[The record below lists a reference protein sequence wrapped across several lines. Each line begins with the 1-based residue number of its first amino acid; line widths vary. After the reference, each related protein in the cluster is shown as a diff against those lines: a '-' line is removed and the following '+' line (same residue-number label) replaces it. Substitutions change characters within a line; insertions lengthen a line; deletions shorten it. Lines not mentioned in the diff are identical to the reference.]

1 MKPYITVGRNAWTQS
16 LIPSLARSVPLKW
29 FFAMTVVSWGRVD
42 LMDLCLN
49 LKMAKYISFSIYGR
63 DAKYCIGAAKNAV
76 LAKHWYPDY
85 QLIFWASMDV
95 PDEVLDYLAE
105 SGAIVKIIT
114 RVDMGGMFWRFLV
127 NDLPDCERY
136 LVRDTDSRINE
147 REVLAVREWETSGKS
162 FHVIR
167 DHPHHATDI
176 LGCSWGATKDA
187 IGPIM
192 ESLIDKWDGTKEGY
206 DADQEFLRKIIW
218 PRVKRK
224 SLQHGSCLKHIYP
237 EEVPLPSPL
246 TYDNPRFV
254 GEVFDHLDRP
264 RAYDWEKMLMAVRQN
279 QYQPLV
285 GIQKS
290 SQKPPLFIRPHL
302 GLGDALIVNALVRAK
317 AVEHAE
323 VIFPSKKQNVVTIKE
338 MFSDLPNVK
347 VIEVEDDS
355 DADLVSLKW
364 KDNTLRLGM
373 FNPNWNGGKPGWD
386 KLMYE
391 QAGVPWEQRWD
402 GFKAPQRNVD
412 MTPIAPYAIIHD
424 DVDRGFGIPSARR
437 PRMPS
442 VSVYPSSSGSLF
454 DWSMVL
460 AMAHE
465 IHCIDSCVAILVD
478 SIPTDA
484 KKLVLHLYAR
494 PNAKPPTFRKEWEIL
509 RK

>member
-1 MKPYITVGRNAWTQS
+1 MRSHFAKPKESMDDAGGMELYSNPRNH
-16 LIPSLARSVPLKW
+16 SVKKL
-29 FFAMTVVSWGRVD
+29 SR
-42 LMDLCLN
+42 
-49 LKMAKYISFSIYGR
+49 MAKYLSFSLYGR

-147 REVLAVREWETSGKS
+147 REVLAVREWEKSGKS

-167 DHPHHATDI
+167 DHPHHSTDI

-279 QYQPLV
+279 QPVV

-290 SQKPPLFIRPHL
+290 SHKPPLFIRPHL
-302 GLGDALIVNALVRAK
+302 GLGDALIVNALVRTK
-317 AVEHAE
+317 AAEHTE
-323 VIFPSKKQNVVTIKE
+323 VIFPSKKQNLVTIKE
-338 MFSDLPNVK
+338 MFADIPNVK

-391 QAGVPWEQRWD
+391 QAGVPWGQRWD
-402 GFKAPQRNVD
+402 GFIAGTLAWRRVD
-412 MTPIAPYAIIHD
+412 IPVKHFALVHD
-424 DVDRGFGIPSARR
+424 DLSRNFTIPRERLPKMSIVWVGASRTI
-437 PRMPS
+437 
-442 VSVYPSSSGSLF
+442 F
-454 DWSMVL
+454 DYVPFIWQ
-460 AMAHE
+460 AEE
-465 IHCIDSCVAILVD
+465 IHCIDSCIAILAD
-478 SIPTDA
+478 TAPTEA

-509 RK
+509 KK